1 MEALLYRPLEN
12 RAVRCE
18 LCAHQCKILPGQ
30 RGLCQVRENRD
41 GNLISLVYG
50 RLIAQHVDPIE
61 KKPLFHLLPDSRAYS
76 IATVGCNFSCRFCQ
90 NADIAQMPSDHQ
102 GAIVGRP
109 VTPEAVV
116 ADARAKACA
125 SIAYTYT
132 EPTVFFEFSLD
143 VARQAHTAGLR
154 NIFVTNG
161 YMSAKALD
169 MLLPVLDAA
178 NVDLKAFT
186 ERFYWKITGGHLQN
200 VLETLEYLKKETSVW
215 FELTTLLIP
224 GENDSSEE
232 LDKMTRWVVATLG
245 PDVPMHFTAFHPDWK
260 MLDTPP
266 TQPATLTRARS
277 IAMQNGVRYAY
288 TGNVHD
294 SEGGSTWCHHC
305 GGLLI
310 ERDWYELGR
319 WGLDAHGKCA
329 KCGTALPGVFEAKP
343 GTWGARRLPVRM
355 AAYAD

>member
-18 LCAHQCKILPGQ
+18 LCAHRCKILPGQ
-30 RGLCQVRENRD
+30 RGICRVRENRD
-41 GNLISLVYG
+41 GQLVSLVYG
-50 RLIAQHVDPIE
+50 QLIAQHVDPIE

-132 EPTVFFEFSLD
+132 EPTVFFEFALD

-169 MLLPVLDAA
+169 MILPVLDAA
-178 NVDLKAFT
+178 NVDLKSFSEAFYRDVCGARLAPVKDT
-186 ERFYWKITGGHLQN
+186 LIRMKRGGIL
-200 VLETLEYLKKETSVW
+200 VEV
-215 FELTTLLIP
+215 TTLLIP
-224 GENDSSEE
+224 GLNDSPEE
-232 LDKMTRWVVATLG
+232 LQAIADFLAKDLG
-245 PDVPMHFTAFHPDWK
+245 PETPWHISRFHPTHRMMDRTA
-260 MLDTPP
+260 TPVK
-266 TQPATLTRARS
+266 TLAMARD
-277 IAMQNGVRYAY
+277 IGMAAGLRYVY
-288 TGNVHD
+288 MGNVPD
-294 SEGGSTWCHHC
+294 SGGENTLCPDCGNIVINRFQYRSRTNLIDGNHC
-305 GGLLI
+305 AYCNQVIDGL
-310 ERDWYELGR
+310 
-319 WGLDAHGKCA
+319 
-329 KCGTALPGVFEAKP
+329 F
-343 GTWGARRLPVRM
+343 
-355 AAYAD
+355 